1 MTMAQ
6 IDEVTRLLAGAADTL
21 TEAHW
26 VRSAPERLAAT
37 RAGTLQVA
45 AAVLAARGRPGAL
58 GAAAD
63 GPSCPWTALARV
75 APELAE
81 RSEHLAQAYARPPQ
95 DVRGV
100 DDLLRAGEDLLL
112 VAAATLG
119 LPAPMLPATLVP
131 VSAVSAASLSSLRTA
146 GPARAS

>member
-1 MTMAQ
+1 MTMGQ
-6 IDEVTRLLAGAADTL
+6 IDEVTRLLAAAADTL

-58 GAAAD
+58 GAAGD
-63 GPSCPWTALARV
+63 GPSCPWAALARV

-81 RSEHLAQAYARPPQ
+81 RSEHLARAYALPPQ
-95 DVRGV
+95 DVRGI

-119 LPAPMLPATLVP
+119 LPAPTLPATLVP
-131 VSAVSAASLSSLRTA
+131 VSLPSLRA
-146 GPARAS
+146 VGPARAS

>member
-1 MTMAQ
+1 MTMRQ
-6 IDEVTRLLAGAADTL
+6 IDEVTRLFAAAADTL

-58 GAAAD
+58 GAA
-63 GPSCPWTALARV
+63 GERPGCPWEALARI

-81 RSEHLAQAYARPPQ
+81 RADHLARAYAQPPQ
-95 DVRGV
+95 DVRGL
-100 DDLLRAGEDLLL
+100 DDLLRAGEDFLL

-119 LPAPMLPATLVP
+119 LPAPSLPATLVP
-131 VSAVSAASLSSLRTA
+131 VSLTSLRPA
-146 GPARAS
+146 GGARAS